1 MMTTSRAWVTASCP
15 SVRNTTAPT
24 VTMAPIVSTSV
35 SAASSTTPLATLRAA
50 FSLTGFGKLNSSRV
64 VMTCPL
70 SFALRSDLVILSC
83 VTRGSRFGT
92 ASRGAESLDVAGL
105 PGRLDRPSVVV
116 LADEGDRLTG
126 GYAIQ
131 HGQTAEGSARPA
143 APAAAGDF
151 HPFVLGPAPCLAQRI
166 SRVVLVDG

>member
-83 VTRGSRFGT
+83 VTRGLFSGTDQLLNSRTVRIRPTGLTDRAQRGRATYDRGRRRGGDGSPT
-92 ASRGAESLDVAGL
+92 ARIAVRQCGQLVGEVGERCGVGLVVDVA
-105 PGRLDRPSVVV
+105 
-116 LADEGDRLTG
+116 
-126 GYAIQ
+126 
-131 HGQTAEGSARPA
+131 PA
-143 APAAAGDF
+143 
-151 HPFVLGPAPCLAQRI
+151 LGAV
-166 SRVVLVDG
+166 S